1 MHSLSYKIEF
11 ILHMNEVLYSYE
23 KMGTMT
29 CFEKE
34 AERNLEM
41 VYYTVHLATRKVF
54 CDHIVSNA
62 VATKRRDNQ
71 SVAFSPF
78 NMMEF
83 LLSLFSFFSR
93 FSTLV

>member
-1 MHSLSYKIEF
+1 
-11 ILHMNEVLYSYE
+11 
-23 KMGTMT
+23 MGTMT

-41 VYYTVHLATRKVF
+41 VYYTVHLATRKVL

-93 FSTLV
+93 FSTLVWGLSRLFLPAGETIWSRIY